1 MNTASQLLAASTPPA
16 DGAPISQV
24 FVATVCMFGILGSIA
39 FLLIRHRAG
48 KWTPLDWAARTA
60 ERLLDMPYWA
70 ALPSALLT
78 GSLLLAVFGVY
89 WDVSLHIDQGRD
101 PGPLANLAHYPIMF
115 GLIGLLAAGW

>member
-1 MNTASQLLAASTPPA
+1 MNAISPLIAASTPPPA
-16 DGAPISQV
+16 SGAPFTQV
-24 FVATVCMFGILGSIA
+24 LVASICMFGILGSIA

-48 KWTPLDWAARTA
+48 KRTPLAWAADKA
-60 ERLLDMPYWA
+60 ERWLDMPYWA

-101 PGPLANLAHYPIMF
+101 PGPLANLAHYPI
-115 GLIGLLAAGW
+115 